1 MTPSHATGPAPAGSL
16 APRRRG
22 AWARLP
28 AAWRQRLVLVGLIGL
43 ALVPLAYVLER
54 SAPGRLNIVYWDEFD
69 TALRLAVKL
78 HEGQPVGA
86 FLQDLVA
93 INNEHRM
100 VTSRLLFAVLY
111 WTTGTI
117 DFGVVGSIGVG
128 SLIVLV
134 VLLAATAGTAARG
147 VRLAVLL
154 AFLLFQL
161 EHYENFLWS
170 GASIDHF
177 TVVLLLGAAVVGLAR
192 GGTAGLVAAGVAGTA
207 ATYTLAHGLVI
218 WPLGALLLFL
228 TPGRRGLLPW
238 LALSVVVV
246 GTYFTGFKV
255 NPSQSFVAFGPEG
268 ILQILHYW
276 LSILGAVP
284 ALDSQRWAPWL
295 GAGLL
300 AVFGYAAARGGLR
313 RERIAV
319 FLALGLIGAAGLIAV
334 GRAAESGGQV
344 FSRYY
349 VLSGT
354 AWALALFAALERHTH
369 PRRPWQVLAPLLP
382 ALIAFNATANREF
395 ADETNSWIE
404 CRNLAV
410 LAYKQHGVDGR
421 GNFRLHPHPNRVS
434 TPLLRQAEH
443 LGVYR
448 MGSICLPEPLP
459 PGAREVGTLQYSIDD
474 LAVNDLALTVRGWAA
489 ATGRAAVR
497 GSIHLVLRSA
507 QSTHVYSAVPTTRP
521 DVAQALRQ
529 PKWVDAGF
537 HFARRLDRLP
547 AGEYH
552 LGFLIDDGSRP
563 EFTLSAHRVV
573 IDGPRSRVLPATP
586 TPSAAAP
593 AR

>member
-1 MTPSHATGPAPAGSL
+1 MTTPAASGPVAAAPVT
-16 APRRRG
+16 PRRG
-22 AWARLP
+22 GPWARLP
-28 AAWRQRLVLVGLIGL
+28 EIWRRRLVLFALSGL
-43 ALVPLAYVLER
+43 ALLPLAYVLER

-69 TALRLAVKL
+69 TALRLVIKL
-78 HEGQPVGA
+78 HEGQPVGG
-86 FLQDLVA
+86 FLTDLFA

-100 VTSRLLFAVLY
+100 VTSRLLFAGLY

-117 DFGVVGSIGVG
+117 DFGVVGRIGVG
-128 SLIVLV
+128 SLIALV
-134 VLLAATAGTAARG
+134 VLLAATAGTVARG

-177 TVVLLLGAAVVGLAR
+177 TVVFLLGAAVVALTR
-192 GGTAGLVAAGVAGTA
+192 GGPAALVAAGFAGTA

-228 TPGRRGLLPW
+228 TPGRRGFLPW

-246 GTYFTGFKV
+246 GTYFTGFKL
-255 NPSQSFVAFGPEG
+255 NPSQSFVTFGPEG
-268 ILQILHYW
+268 ILRILHYW
-276 LSILGAVP
+276 LSILGSVP

-319 FLALGLIGAAGLIAV
+319 FLALGLIGAAGIIAV

-395 ADETNSWIE
+395 ADETDSWIE
-404 CRNLAV
+404 CRDLAV
-410 LAYKQHGVDGR
+410 LAYKQHGRDGK
-421 GNFRLHPHPNRVS
+421 GNFSLHPHPERVS
-434 TPLLRQAEH
+434 TPLLARAEQ

-448 MGSICLPEPLP
+448 MGAICLQEPVP
-459 PGAREVGTLQYSIDD
+459 RGAREVGTIQFYVDD
-474 LAVNDLALTVRGWAA
+474 LIVNEIALTVRGWAA
-489 ATGRAAVR
+489 GTGRRATRGAV
-497 GSIHLVLRSA
+497 HLVLRSDTA
-507 QSTHVYSAVPTTRP
+507 THVFSAMPASRP
-521 DVAQALRQ
+521 DVAAALRQ
-529 PKWVDAGF
+529 PTWKDAGF

-547 AGEYH
+547 PGTYRV
-552 LGFLIDDGSRP
+552 GFLLDAGDRP

-573 IDGPRSRVLPATP
+573 IDGARSRALPAGT
-586 TPSAAAP
+586 AV
-593 AR
+593 R

>member
-1 MTPSHATGPAPAGSL
+1 MSTPAADGPAPAGSV

-22 AWARLP
+22 PWSRLP
-28 AAWRQRLVLVGLIGL
+28 DAWRHRLVLLGLIGL
-43 ALVPLAYVLER
+43 ALLPLAYVLER

-69 TALRLAVKL
+69 TALRLVVKL
-78 HEGQPVGA
+78 HEGQGTGA
-86 FLQDLVA
+86 FLQDLFA

-100 VTSRLLFAVLY
+100 VTSRLLFAALY

-117 DFGVVGSIGVG
+117 DFGVVGRIGIG
-128 SLIVLV
+128 SLVALV
-134 VLLAATAGTAARG
+134 VLLAATAGTTARA
-147 VRLAVLL
+147 VRLTVLL

-161 EHYENFLWS
+161 EHYENYLWS

-177 TVVLLLGAAVVGLAR
+177 TVVFFLGAAVVALAR
-192 GGTAGLVAAGVAGTA
+192 GGSVGLVAAGFAGTA
-207 ATYTLAHGLVI
+207 ATYTLAHGLVV

-238 LALSVVVV
+238 LVLSVVVV
-246 GTYFTGFKV
+246 GTFFTGFKV
-255 NPSQSFVAFGPEG
+255 NPSQSFVTFGPEG
-268 ILQILHYW
+268 VLRILHYW

-284 ALDSQRWAPWL
+284 ALDAPRWAPWL

-300 AVFGYAAARGGLR
+300 AVLGYGAARGGLR

-319 FLALGLIGAAGLIAV
+319 FLALGLIGAAGIIAV

-382 ALIAFNATANREF
+382 SLIAFNVSANREF
-395 ADETNSWIE
+395 ADETDSWIE

-434 TPLLRQAEH
+434 TPLLRQAEQ

-459 PGAREVGTLQYSIDD
+459 PGAREVGTLQYYIDD
-474 LAVNDLALTVRGWAA
+474 LSVNDLALTVRGWAA
-489 ATGRAAVR
+489 APGRAAVR
-497 GSIHLVLRSA
+497 GSVHLVLRSA

-521 DVAQALRQ
+521 DVAQALQQ

-547 AGEYH
+547 AGEYRV
-552 LGFLIDDGSRP
+552 GFLIDDGSRP

-586 TPSAAAP
+586 TPGAAAP

>member
-1 MTPSHATGPAPAGSL
+1 MTSPTVARPSPAGVGAS
-16 APRRRG
+16 RRG
-22 AWARLP
+22 SPWARLS
-28 AAWRQRLVLVGLIGL
+28 AAWRRRLVLLGLLGL
-43 ALVPLAYVLER
+43 ALLPVLYVIER

-78 HEGQPVGA
+78 HEGQGTGA
-86 FLQDLVA
+86 FLQDLFA

-111 WTTGTI
+111 WTTGTL
-117 DFGVVGSIGVG
+117 DFGVVGAIGVG
-128 SLIVLV
+128 SLIALV
-134 VLLAATAGTAARG
+134 VLLAATAGSAARA
-147 VRLAVLL
+147 VRLTVLL
-154 AFLLFQL
+154 ALLLFQL

-177 TVVLLLGAAVVGLAR
+177 TVVFLLGAAVVALAR
-192 GGTAGLVAAGVAGTA
+192 GGPAGLAAAGIAGTA
-207 ATYTLAHGLVI
+207 ATYTLAHGLII

-255 NPSQSFVAFGPEG
+255 NPAQSFVTFGPEG
-268 ILQILHYW
+268 VLRILHYW

-284 ALDSQRWAPWL
+284 ALDSASWAPWL
-295 GAGLL
+295 GGGLL
-300 AVFGYAAARGGLR
+300 AGLVYGAARGGLR
-313 RERIAV
+313 RERVAV
-319 FLALGLIGAAGLIAV
+319 FLALGLIGAAGIIAV

-354 AWALALFAALERHTH
+354 AWALVLFAVLERHTH

-382 ALIAFNATANREF
+382 SLIAFNVSANREI

-434 TPLLRQAEH
+434 TPLLRQAEQ
-443 LGVYR
+443 LGVYH
-448 MGSICLPEPLP
+448 MGSICLPEPMP
-459 PGAREVGTLQYSIDD
+459 RGAREVATIQYYIDD
-474 LAVNDLALTVRGWAA
+474 LVVNDLALTVRGWAA
-489 ATGRAAVR
+489 ATGRAATR

-507 QSTHVYSAVPTTRP
+507 QATHVYSAVPTTRP
-521 DVAQALRQ
+521 DVAAALQQ

-547 AGEYH
+547 AGEYRI
-552 LGFLIDDGSRP
+552 GFLIDDGTRP

-573 IDGPRSRVLPATP
+573 IDGPRSRALPAG
-586 TPSAAAP
+586 AAAP

>member
-28 AAWRQRLVLVGLIGL
+28 AAWRQRLVLLGLIGL

-117 DFGVVGSIGVG
+117 DFGVVGRIGVG
-128 SLIVLV
+128 SLIALV
-134 VLLAATAGTAARG
+134 VLLAVTAGTAARG

-192 GGTAGLVAAGVAGTA
+192 GSTAGLVAAGVAGTA

-228 TPGRRGLLPW
+228 TPGRRGLWPW

-246 GTYFTGFKV
+246 GTYFTGFKF

-268 ILQILHYW
+268 VLRILHYW

-300 AVFGYAAARGGLR
+300 GLLSYGAARGGLR

-319 FLALGLIGAAGLIAV
+319 FLALGLIGATGLIAV

-395 ADETNSWIE
+395 ADETDSWIE

-410 LAYKQHGVDGR
+410 LAYKQHGRDGK
-421 GNFRLHPHPNRVS
+421 GNFSLHPHPDKVS
-434 TPLLRQAEH
+434 TPLLARADQ

-448 MGSICLPEPLP
+448 MGAICLAEPLP
-459 PGAREVGTLQYSIDD
+459 RGAREVGTIQFYVDD
-474 LAVNDLALTVRGWAA
+474 LIVNDLALTVRGWAA
-489 ATGRAAVR
+489 ATGHRATRGAV
-497 GSIHLVLRSA
+497 HLVLRSETA
-507 QSTHVYSAVPTTRP
+507 THVFSAVPASRP
-521 DVAQALRQ
+521 DVASALRQ
-529 PKWVDAGF
+529 PTWKDSGF
-537 HFARRLDRLP
+537 HFARRIDRLP
-547 AGEYH
+547 PGTYRV
-552 LGFLIDDGSRP
+552 GFLLDGGDRP

-573 IDGPRSRVLPATP
+573 IDGPRSRVVPAGT
-586 TPSAAAP
+586 AA
-593 AR
+593 R

>member
-1 MTPSHATGPAPAGSL
+1 M
-16 APRRRG
+16 PRRG
-22 AWARLP
+22 GPWAQLP
-28 AAWRQRLVLVGLIGL
+28 AAWRQRLVLVGLTLL
-43 ALVPLAYVLER
+43 ALLPLAYVLER

-69 TALRLAVKL
+69 TALRLVIKL
-78 HEGQPVGA
+78 HEGQPVGG
-86 FLQDLVA
+86 FLTDLFA

-100 VTSRLLFAVLY
+100 VTSRLLFAGLY

-117 DFGVVGSIGVG
+117 DFGVVGRIGVG
-128 SLIVLV
+128 SLIALV
-134 VLLAATAGTAARG
+134 VLLAATAGTVARG

-177 TVVLLLGAAVVGLAR
+177 TVVFLLGAAVVALTR
-192 GGTAGLVAAGVAGTA
+192 GSTAALVAAGVAGTA

-238 LALSVVVV
+238 LALSVVVI

-255 NPSQSFVAFGPEG
+255 NPAQSFVTFSVEG
-268 ILQILHYW
+268 VLRILHYW

-319 FLALGLIGAAGLIAV
+319 FLALGLIGAAGIIAV
-334 GRAAESGGQV
+334 GRAAESGGHV

-395 ADETNSWIE
+395 ADETDSWIE
-404 CRNLAV
+404 CRNLA
-410 LAYKQHGVDGR
+410 LLGYLQFGRDGQ
-421 GNFRLHPHPNRVS
+421 GSFPLHPHPEVS
-434 TPLLRQAEH
+434 SPLLARAEAA
-443 LGVYR
+443 GVYR
-448 MGSICLPEPLP
+448 MGAICLPEPFP
-459 PGAREVGTLQYSIDD
+459 RGAREVATLQYYVEELS
-474 LAVNDLALTVRGWAA
+474 VQHRALTLRGWAA
-489 ATGRAAVR
+489 ASGRRATRGAV
-497 GSIHLVLRSA
+497 HLVLRSETA
-507 QSTHVYSAVPTTRP
+507 THVFGTVPTTRP
-521 DVAQALRQ
+521 DVATTLRQ
-529 PKWVDAGF
+529 PSWKDAGF
-537 HFARRLDRLP
+537 YFVRRLDRLP
-547 AGEYH
+547 AGNYRI
-552 LGFLIDDGSRP
+552 GFLIDDGGRP
-563 EFTLSAHRVV
+563 EFTLTAHRVV
-573 IDGPRSRVLPATP
+573 LDGTRSEAHLARPPPASP
-586 TPSAAAP
+586 P
-593 AR
+593 

>member
-228 TPGRRGLLPW
+228 TPGRRELLPW

-255 NPSQSFVAFGPEG
+255 NPSQSFVAFGPDG
-268 ILQILHYW
+268 
-276 LSILGAVP
+276 
-284 ALDSQRWAPWL
+284 R
-295 GAGLL
+295 L
-300 AVFGYAAARGGLR
+300 AVDEMNRYWTLNGRPELR
-313 RERIAV
+313 LPPMSE
-319 FLALGLIGAAGLIAV
+319 FALGV
-334 GRAAESGGQV
+334 GQGSVFISRNASGQIDSSV
-344 FSRYY
+344 
-349 VLSGT
+349 VPDAIET
-354 AWALALFAALERHTH
+354 
-369 PRRPWQVLAPLLP
+369 PRD
-382 ALIAFNATANREF
+382 NATN
-395 ADETNSWIE
+395 
-404 CRNLAV
+404 
-410 LAYKQHGVDGR
+410 
-421 GNFRLHPHPNRVS
+421 NRVIVS
-434 TPLLRQAEH
+434 SL
-443 LGVYR
+443 
-448 MGSICLPEPLP
+448 
-459 PGAREVGTLQYSIDD
+459 
-474 LAVNDLALTVRGWAA
+474 
-489 ATGRAAVR
+489 TGRSR
-497 GSIHLVLRSA
+497 ILKPVLR
-507 QSTHVYSAVPTTRP
+507 
-521 DVAQALRQ
+521 
-529 PKWVDAGF
+529 
-537 HFARRLDRLP
+537 
-547 AGEYH
+547 
-552 LGFLIDDGSRP
+552 
-563 EFTLSAHRVV
+563 
-573 IDGPRSRVLPATP
+573 
-586 TPSAAAP
+586 
-593 AR
+593 

>member
-1 MTPSHATGPAPAGSL
+1 V
-16 APRRRG
+16 
-22 AWARLP
+22 
-28 AAWRQRLVLVGLIGL
+28 AWRPRLVLLGLLGL
-43 ALVPLAYVLER
+43 ALLPVAYVLER

-78 HEGQPVGA
+78 HEGQGTGV
-86 FLQDLVA
+86 FLQDLFA

-117 DFGVVGSIGVG
+117 DFGVVGRIGVG
-128 SLIVLV
+128 SLIALV
-134 VLLAATAGTAARG
+134 VLLAATAGTAGRA
-147 VRLAVLL
+147 VRLTVLL

-177 TVVLLLGAAVVGLAR
+177 TVVFLLGAAVVALTR
-192 GGTAGLVAAGVAGTA
+192 GGPAGLVAAGGAGIA
-207 ATYTLAHGLVI
+207 ATYTLAHGLII
-218 WPLGALLLFL
+218 WPLGALLLVL

-238 LALSVVVV
+238 LALSVVVI

-255 NPSQSFVAFGPEG
+255 NPAQSFVTFSPEG
-268 ILQILHYW
+268 ILRILHYW

-284 ALDSQRWAPWL
+284 ALDSASWAPWL

-300 AVFGYAAARGGLR
+300 AGFGYGAARGGLR
-313 RERIAV
+313 RERVAM
-319 FLALGLIGAAGLIAV
+319 FLALGAIGAAGIIAV

-354 AWALALFAALERHTH
+354 AWALVLFAVLERHTH

-382 ALIAFNATANREF
+382 SLIAFNVSANREF
-395 ADETNSWIE
+395 ADERDSWIE

-410 LAYKQHGVDGR
+410 LGYIQHGRDGL
-421 GNFRLHPHPNRVS
+421 GSFPLHPHPEVS
-434 TPLLRQAEH
+434 SPLLATAEK

-448 MGSICLPEPLP
+448 LGTICAPSGMPKD
-459 PGAREVGTLQYSIDD
+459 AREVGTIQYYVEELST
-474 LAVNDLALTVRGWAA
+474 NNRALTVRGWAA
-489 ATGRAAVR
+489 PTGRRSVR
-497 GSIHLVLRSA
+497 DSIHLVLHSP
-507 QSTHVYSAVPTTRP
+507 QGTHVFATVPTTRP
-521 DVAQALRQ
+521 DVAQILKQ
-529 PKWVDAGF
+529 PSWINSGVY
-537 HFARRLDRLP
+537 FARRLDRLP
-547 AGEYH
+547 AGEYRI
-552 LGFLIDDGSRP
+552 GFLIKDGGRP
-563 EFTLSAHRVV
+563 EFTLSAHRV
-573 IDGPRSRVLPATP
+573 ILDGPRSQALLAKP
-586 TPSAAAP
+586 AP

>member
-1 MTPSHATGPAPAGSL
+1 MTTLPAAAPAPAGSL
-16 APRRRG
+16 APRRG
-22 AWARLP
+22 GPWARLP
-28 AAWRQRLVLVGLIGL
+28 AAWRQRLVLIGLTLL

-69 TALRLAVKL
+69 TALRLVVNL

-86 FLQDLVA
+86 LLTDLFA

-111 WTTGTI
+111 WTTGKI
-117 DFGVVGSIGVG
+117 DFGVVGGIGVG
-128 SLIVLV
+128 SLVALV
-134 VLLAATAGTAARG
+134 GLLAATAGTAGRA
-147 VRLAVLL
+147 VRLTVLL
-154 AFLLFQL
+154 TFLLFQL

-177 TVVLLLGAAVVGLAR
+177 SVVFFLGTAVVALTR
-192 GGTAGLVAAGVAGTA
+192 GGTAGLVAAGIAGTA
-207 ATYTLAHGLVI
+207 ATYTLAHGLII

-228 TPGRRGLLPW
+228 APGRRGLLPW
-238 LALSVVVV
+238 LALAVVVV

-255 NPSQSFVAFGPEG
+255 NPSHSFVTFTAEG
-268 ILQILHYW
+268 VLQVLHYW

-300 AVFGYAAARGGLR
+300 AVFGYGAARGGLR

-319 FLALGLIGAAGLIAV
+319 FLALGLIGAAGIIAV
-334 GRAAESGGQV
+334 GRAAESGAQV

-395 ADETNSWIE
+395 DDETSDWIE

-410 LAYKQHGVDGR
+410 LAYKQRGVDGK
-421 GNFRLHPHPNRVS
+421 GSFSLHPHPEKVS
-434 TPLLRQAEH
+434 TPLLARADQ

-448 MGSICLPEPLP
+448 MGAICLAETLP
-459 PGAREVGTLQYSIDD
+459 RGAREAGTIQFYVDEMV
-474 LAVNDLALTVRGWAA
+474 VNDIALTVRGWAA
-489 ATGRAAVR
+489 TPGRRATRGAV
-497 GSIHLVLRSA
+497 HLVLRSDTA
-507 QSTHVYSAVPTTRP
+507 THVYSAIPIRRP
-521 DVAQALRQ
+521 DVAAALRQ
-529 PKWVDAGF
+529 PTWKDAGF
-537 HFARRLDRLP
+537 HFARRIDRLP
-547 AGEYH
+547 PGTYRI
-552 LGFLIDDGSRP
+552 GFLLDDGRDP
-563 EFTLSAHRVV
+563 VFVLSAHGVV
-573 IDGPRSRVLPATP
+573 LDGPRSRTLPAGEP
-586 TPSAAAP
+586 AP
-593 AR
+593 